1 MNNKCIKGEFLY
13 FQKKKKSEI
22 IKTVLMFGISA
33 ALYLAGYITTGSNK
47 NYLTIVA
54 ILGCLPASK
63 SAVSMIM
70 YLRAKGCPEKV
81 YEVINGKF
89 GNETGAYNLYFT
101 SYDKNFDICHV
112 FVKGM
117 TVIGYT
123 ENTKIV
129 ESAFEEHIKTV
140 LNRDAITGVNI
151 KLYKDLQ
158 KYVTRIE
165 QMQNLENEKSREKDI
180 MKTLF
185 AVSL

>member
-1 MNNKCIKGEFLY
+1 MNKYTKGEFLF
-13 FQKKKKSEI
+13 FQNKKKMEVL
-22 IKTVLMFGISA
+22 KTVVFFGVSA
-33 ALYLAGYITTGSNK
+33 ILYIAGIVATGSNK
-47 NYLTIVA
+47 NYLTIIA

-70 YLRAKGCPEKV
+70 YLKAKGCTKEAYEYISGKV
-81 YEVINGKF
+81 GEHV
-89 GNETGAYNLYFT
+89 GAYNLYFT
-101 SYDKNFDICHV
+101 SYDKNFDMYHV

-117 TVIGYT
+117 TIIAYT
-123 ENTKIV
+123 ENSKV
-129 ESAFEEHIKTV
+129 AENAFEEHIKTV
-140 LNRDAITGVNI
+140 LNRDSITGVNV
-151 KLYKDLQ
+151 KLYRDLQ

>member
-1 MNNKCIKGEFLY
+1 MNNKCTKGEFLY
-13 FQKKKKSEI
+13 FQKKKKLEI
-22 IKTVLMFGISA
+22 FKTIFMFGISA
-33 ALYLAGYITTGSNK
+33 ALYIAGIIATGNNK
-47 NYLTIVA
+47 NLLTIVA

-70 YLRAKGCPEKV
+70 FLKVKGCSEKV
-81 YEVINGKF
+81 YSYISEKVGADK
-89 GNETGAYNLYFT
+89 GAYNLYFT
-101 SYDKNFDICHV
+101 SYDKNFDMSHV

-123 ENTKIV
+123 ENVKID
-129 ESAFEEHIKTV
+129 ENAFEEHIKTV
-140 LNRDAITGVNI
+140 LNRDSITGINI
-151 KLYKDLQ
+151 KLYKDLA